1 MEQQFITETLQT
13 PIRYTC
19 DTVVCGGGTAGVIA
33 ALASARGGA
42 KTILVDRYGFVGG
55 TLLNG
60 AGPIHSFFNLYKA
73 FPGAKP
79 VQVIRGIP
87 QEIIARMMEAGNSYG
102 HLEQDKGG
110 SYDSRITLIDWE
122 SYKDLAL
129 RMLEEAGVTILLHCM
144 VVGAVKEGNRVT
156 GVIIEGK
163 SGREAIRAHTVV
175 DCTGDGD
182 VAAFAGAPYLEK
194 SSTSAVGFPF
204 GMMNVDMAKLVAYL
218 EENDMV
224 NQIVRADKGS
234 KTDNVVRLGFELK
247 KHPAFREFMEKN
259 HMWGPLGFSFHENN
273 YTYINSA
280 NMPNIDATN
289 TLVLSKAEITLRHQ
303 AMELAAMLK
312 KHIPGFEN
320 AYVYWTPVCAGVRYT
335 RCIECEHDMT
345 LDEIVNCARFDD
357 ELMLYGFHDSAPRI
371 MIKNAGWY
379 GIPFRAFIPK
389 TLDGLL
395 VAGRMITSEWDAHM
409 STRNTGS
416 CMAQGQ
422 AVGAAAAIAAREGVS
437 IRNANVKEIQK
448 LLKEQGV
455 WFGEEEE

>member
-1 MEQQFITETLQT
+1 MPETYITETLRT
-13 PIRYTC
+13 PVRYTC
-19 DTVVCGGGTAGVIA
+19 DTVVCGGGTAGVVA

-87 QEIIARMMEAGNSYG
+87 QEIVSRMMEAGASYG

-122 SYKDLAL
+122 TYKDMAL
-129 RMLEEAGVTILLHCM
+129 HMLEEAGVTILLHCM
-144 VVGAVKEGNRVT
+144 VVGAVKEGNTVT

-163 SGREAIRAHTVV
+163 SGREAIKAHTVI

-182 VAAFAGAPYLEK
+182 VAASAGAPYLAK
-194 SSTSAVGFPF
+194 SDTSAVGFPF

-234 KTDNVVRLGFELK
+234 ETDNVVRLGFELK
-247 KHPAFREFMEKN
+247 KHPAFREFMEEN

-280 NMPNIDATN
+280 NMPNVDATN
-289 TLVLSKAEITLRHQ
+289 TLILSQAEIKLRHQ
-303 AMELAAMLK
+303 AMALAARLK
-312 KHIPGFEN
+312 QYIPGFEN
-320 AYVYWTPVCAGVRYT
+320 AYVYWTPVAAGVRYT

-437 IRNANVKEIQK
+437 IRNADVKEIQA
-448 LLKEQGV
+448 LLRKQGV
-455 WFGEEEE
+455 WFGEEE